1 MMPSG
6 GVHPIS
12 TPSRSDA
19 RPIHGET
26 VYLAGQ
32 VGTPG
37 ESVSAQTKEVLA
49 KIEDLLAR
57 SGSGKHLMLKAT
69 IWLADMTDFDEMN
82 VVWDAWVADTDPP
95 ARAICGIRSATPTYK
110 IEIVIIAARE

>member
-1 MMPSG
+1 MTITRIDQG
-6 GVHPIS
+6 
-12 TPSRSDA
+12 SRMSQA
-19 RPIHGET
+19 VIHGET

-57 SGSGKHLMLKAT
+57 SGSGKHLLLKAT
-69 IWLADMTDFDEMN
+69 IWLADMADFDEMN

-95 ARAICGIRSATPTYK
+95 ARATCGVGSATPTYK
-110 IEIVIIAARE
+110 VEIVVIAARE